1 MGGAGEKEIASLIA
15 LQRSL
20 PRLECGRADARGA
33 QRGREVALARF
44 ALLPSDGGQD
54 CPGQAHG
61 LRRRARG
68 ECDRRYR
75 TRRIR
80 SLWRDHRRQLASR
93 LDHSC
98 VLRTRFPPTA
108 CTCQAH
114 LRPYASCH
122 FLRLPPATCTSAHEL
137 NHSHSYALAFT
148 EKHRGFAF
156 VQFDDK
162 GDAADAID
170 NMNGGELFGRVLRV
184 NLAKPDAAMRGSH
197 RPVWEANAD
206 GYFKGGGENGED
218 IVETED
224 LE

>member
-1 MGGAGEKEIASLIA
+1 MG
-15 LQRSL
+15 

-61 LRRRARG
+61 LRRCVCATTRVHSPTTVAPPCALLRVRLIGCIGGLEESVTEDIVRAAFVPFG
-68 ECDRRYR
+68 EIIDVN
-75 TRRIR
+75 
-80 SLWRDHRRQLASR
+80 LP
-93 LDHSC
+93 LDS
-98 VLRTRFPPTA
+98 TT
-108 CTCQAH
+108 Q
-114 LRPYASCH
+114 
-122 FLRLPPATCTSAHEL
+122 
-137 NHSHSYALAFT
+137 
-148 EKHRGFAF
+148 KHRGFAF